1 MYTVILC
8 GGFGTR
14 IREETEFKPKPMIN
28 IGTKPILWHIMK
40 SYSHFGFHNF
50 ILTLGYK
57 SEIIKNYFL
66 NYDHLN
72 NDIEIKLGKNN
83 QVKFLNENTS
93 DDSKWKLILSETGLN
108 SLYRL

>member
-1 MYTVILC
+1 MTEKIINFYKIKSKTNYNLEIKNVINNNTWDNYGNRLYNFINNLKKINVYSYLC

-28 IGTKPILWHIMK
+28 IGTKPISWHIMK

-57 SEIIKNYFL
+57 SEIIKNYF
-66 NYDHLN
+66 
-72 NDIEIKLGKNN
+72 
-83 QVKFLNENTS
+83 
-93 DDSKWKLILSETGLN
+93 
-108 SLYRL
+108 

>member
-1 MYTVILC
+1 M
-8 GGFGTR
+8 GFGTR

-28 IGTKPILWHIMK
+28 IGQTNTMAYNEII
-40 SYSHFGFHNF
+40 SHFGFHNF

-57 SEIIKNYFL
+57 SRNYKKLFL

-83 QVKFLNENTS
+83 QVKFLSENTS

-108 SLYRL
+108 SLQVIDCG